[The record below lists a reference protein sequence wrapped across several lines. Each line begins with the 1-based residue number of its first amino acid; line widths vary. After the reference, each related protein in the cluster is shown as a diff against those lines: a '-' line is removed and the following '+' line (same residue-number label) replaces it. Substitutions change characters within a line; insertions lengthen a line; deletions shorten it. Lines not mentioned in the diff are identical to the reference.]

1 MQICLPQSLE
11 VDTRLFVKLMDY
23 NTQSAS
29 YKPLWLAGILEEVI
43 KENRKISFKIYF
55 KKS

>member
-1 MQICLPQSLE
+1 MQIHLPQSLE
-11 VDTRLFVKLMDY
+11 VDTRSFVKLMDY

-43 KENRKISFKIYF
+43 KGNRKIN
-55 KKS
+55 